1 MGSITA
7 LALSL
12 PDGWHE
18 VPPAADDA
26 WARELAA
33 ALVGDAVA
41 IAPAPVEN
49 AADGVPVDPVASLAE
64 DVARVAEVLRP
75 ARAEGALG
83 AVLVRQ
89 PESGLA
95 DAMLAVTVHRGV
107 SAEGYELELDAVVE
121 DALASGAV
129 FAQAFDM
136 DDVPAGPARGAHLVA
151 TESAEQSG
159 PAVPAVDDGALLPV
173 LRERVVVS
181 VFPHGTSDM
190 VEVLV
195 LPDSMSTF
203 ADAVADA
210 AALCAGLRVS
220 TDEGRP
226 A

>member
-1 MGSITA
+1 MGSVTA
-7 LALSL
+7 LSLAL

-18 VPPAADDA
+18 VPSAADEA

-33 ALVGDAVA
+33 GLAAGAAVGVA
-41 IAPAPVEN
+41 
-49 AADGVPVDPVASLAE
+49 ASLAE
-64 DVARVAEVLRP
+64 DLARVVEVLRP
-75 ARAEGALG
+75 GRSEGALG

-95 DAMLAVTVHRGV
+95 DAMVAVTVHRGV
-107 SAEGYELELDAVVE
+107 TVEGYELELDAVVE

-129 FAQAFDM
+129 FAQAFGI

-151 TESAEQSG
+151 TEIAEQEEDDD
-159 PAVPAVDDGALLPV
+159 AVLPV
-173 LRERVVVS
+173 LQERVVVS
-181 VFPHGTSDM
+181 VFPHGTPDM

-203 ADAVADA
+203 ADTVAEA
-210 AALCAGLRVS
+210 ASLCGGLRVS
-220 TDEGRP
+220 TQEAP